1 MHTDFSRGSH
11 MVWYSYLFKN
21 FPEFVVIH
29 TIKDCETDSR
39 NRCYSGT
46 LLPFLMIQQ
55 MLSIWSLI
63 PLPFLKL
70 VWTSG
75 SSQVMYSILLLG
87 VTIPASLWISL
98 NSPPTCTFFPLL
110 PTQAIS
116 PLSSASSN
124 PPPCLQNTAISN
136 SHYKQKSSLDPK
148 SPSTTVPFYPSIHS
162 KVSWNSSL
170 YSLSVIYLL
179 GFFFSLNY
187 SNKVLPHQSI

>member
-1 MHTDFSRGSH
+1 MPANFYFPRGPFHTVSSLPKLLTPLCPYSH
-11 MVWYSYLFKN
+11 SANLEEV
-21 FPEFVVIH
+21 
-29 TIKDCETDSR
+29 R
-39 NRCYSGT
+39 
-46 LLPFLMIQQ
+46 
-55 MLSIWSLI
+55 
-63 PLPFLKL
+63 
-70 VWTSG
+70 TSK
-75 SSQVMYSILLLG
+75 SSHFFIYTPICVPVVMYSILLLW

-179 GFFFSLNY
+179 GFFFYLNY
-187 SNKVLPHQSI
+187 SNKVLNS